1 MALGFLFVEIIKIV
15 KEMLIMKAK
24 SYAESANISEVFKH
38 SLRQHKTY
46 RNRDI
51 DLNRSKDNY
60 QIGPERNDPY
70 KFYKD
75 RLSQVYCYNRKD
87 VKTCCEWIVSLP
99 KDTPPEEEKT
109 FFETVYQFLTDR
121 FCNGNT
127 NNVVL
132 AVVHK
137 DEKIIGG
144 EPRAHMHY
152 FFLPI
157 VEDKKH
163 VQGEKICKKEAM
175 PRSSFQTI
183 HPDLQIYLKK
193 EGVKGTVHS
202 GITAKQLRNYAVEE
216 IKDGT
221 RKHLENQH
229 LQNQNQHEEDI
240 WDYSSHHDEEELQSE
255 EESWF

>member
-1 MALGFLFVEIIKIV
+1 
-15 KEMLIMKAK
+15 
-24 SYAESANISEVFKH
+24 
-38 SLRQHKTY
+38 
-46 RNRDI
+46 
-51 DLNRSKDNY
+51 
-60 QIGPERNDPY
+60 
-70 KFYKD
+70 
-75 RLSQVYCYNRKD
+75 
-87 VKTCCEWIVSLP
+87 
-99 KDTPPEEEKT
+99 
-109 FFETVYQFLTDR
+109 
-121 FCNGNT
+121 
-127 NNVVL
+127 
-132 AVVHK
+132 
-137 DEKIIGG
+137 
-144 EPRAHMHY
+144 MHY